1 MIKLGEYQMLTIKH
15 ETAEGFLLVDEEGDD
30 ILMPKAF
37 ATPEMEIED
46 EVEVFVY
53 TASGGEDIA
62 TTETPAMTLGGYAY
76 LKVVQVSKVGAFCDW
91 GVSKQ
96 LFLPFRN
103 QETPVVEGASY
114 MVHLF
119 LDHRSERLV
128 GTTILSSFLQQKFD
142 ENLRMA
148 QEVDL
153 LVCEETDLGFRVVIN
168 QKYVGL
174 VYSNEIKDPLRV
186 GQELKG
192 YIKAPRDDGKI
203 DVSIYPIGHQSIE
216 PNAVRLM
223 RILEARDGFLPYT
236 DKSDP
241 VLIQRD
247 LGISKKLFKKS
258 IGALY
263 KRKLVVLKEDGVHLN
278 QV

>member
-1 MIKLGEYQMLTIKH
+1 MLTIKH
-15 ETAEGFLLVDEEGDD
+15 ETTEGFLLVDEEGDD
-30 ILMPKAF
+30 ILMPRAY

-62 TTETPAMTLGGYAY
+62 TTETPAMTLGGFAY
-76 LKVVQVSKVGAFCDW
+76 LKVAQVSKVGAFCEW

-103 QETPVVEGASY
+103 QEVPVVEGESY
-114 MVHLF
+114 VVHLF
-119 LDHRSERLV
+119 LDHRSGRLV
-128 GTTILSSFLQQKFD
+128 GSTILSAFLQDKFD
-142 ENLRMA
+142 AELRMA

-153 LVCEETDLGFRVVIN
+153 LVFEETDLGFRVVIN

-216 PNAVRLM
+216 PNAIRLM
-223 RILEARDGFLPYT
+223 RILEEREGFLPYT

-241 VLIQRD
+241 VQIQRD

-258 IGALY
+258 VGALY
-263 KRKLVVLKEDGVHLN
+263 KRKLVTLKEDGVHLN
-278 QV
+278 KR